1 MNEIIEGRLVDSGQM
16 KRAELKPEE
25 FEKYRLRTGDILF
38 NRTNS
43 FEHVGRT
50 GIFLLDGEYAFAS
63 YLVRLVSNPDVID
76 PLFLNALMNTTWFQV
91 GVKAIAI
98 RAIGQANISASSLAG
113 FDVPVPSL
121 DEQARVVSTLN
132 SERPLVQ
139 SNRKLMEIFEAKIK
153 AKLDEIWGTAEE
165 PDRESDTQDAQ
176 MESQEIRD
184 SMV

>member
-132 SERPLVQ
+132 IERPLVE
-139 SNRKLMEIFEAKIK
+139 SNRKLIEIFEAKIK
-153 AKLDEIWGTAEE
+153 AKLDEIWGTAKGA
-165 PDRESDTQDAQ
+165 DTKNDAEDVQ
-176 MESQEIRD
+176 VIRQEIGD